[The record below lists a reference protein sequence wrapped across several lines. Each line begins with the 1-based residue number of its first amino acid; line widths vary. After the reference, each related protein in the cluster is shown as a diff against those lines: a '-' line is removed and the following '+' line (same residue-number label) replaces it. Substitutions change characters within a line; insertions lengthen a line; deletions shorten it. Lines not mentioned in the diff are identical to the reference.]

1 VLLLQ
6 SVLTGSWFICGVCVQ
21 IMVLAWPG
29 VVVQFLLIALCAKYV
44 FPYDWSWPEAFLFGA
59 MMSATDP
66 VAVVAVL
73 QEVRRC
79 PIFLS
84 PSDKGNTHGLG
95 RTNLCIR
102 QNRQV
107 SEWGPSMFPFTAHV
121 LALLA
126 IVSSWAATVPLMT
139 VLDLHLAVQA

>member
-1 VLLLQ
+1 MCCAVAANISDWYFVWLCL
-6 SVLTGSWFICGVCVQ
+6 Q

-73 QEVRRC
+73 QEVCCC
-79 PIFLS
+79 P
-84 PSDKGNTHGLG
+84 KCHAAATMG
-95 RTNLCIR
+95 TNLCSG
-102 QNRQV
+102 QNWPIPAMWTKRA
-107 SEWGPSMFPFTAHV
+107 P
-121 LALLA
+121 
-126 IVSSWAATVPLMT
+126 
-139 VLDLHLAVQA
+139 VQIMC